1 MSPDPDVRGSDEGA
15 CSARATGWK
24 IISHASHPGSHAA
37 WAWSGCA
44 FHALCRAHGGH
55 ACSVATAVD
64 IVPFKT
70 SHARAV
76 LRPPR
81 EMELILQTAFG
92 LVFRGFLRVLGLA
105 RTRTGAAMLG
115 LAEAALVHSD
125 VRAPQRSDGAA
136 HDLWEVEAYVGILF
150 RLAIDLFFEG
160 IQKAALVGL
169 CIGVGIVVLDVLL
182 RPPPPKLSRPSSRR
196 PSPIRMERP
205 RLCEVCTR
213 ILSTFTSKTE
223 FIQ

>member
-1 MSPDPDVRGSDEGA
+1 MYVEVTKELVVHVPPVGRSLVTRHTRVAMPPGPGVAVRSMPCAGHTVA
-15 CSARATGWK
+15 MLAR
-24 IISHASHPGSHAA
+24 SLQPS
-37 WAWSGCA
+37 
-44 FHALCRAHGGH
+44 
-55 ACSVATAVD
+55 
-64 IVPFKT
+64 T
-70 SHARAV
+70 SCHARAV

-105 RTRTGAAMLG
+105 RTRTGAAILG